1 MQPANKGLPTKGTT
15 ACGQNRCGPA
25 YRRVRQFNCFASE
38 YRSHARSALLGDLTL
53 LRSQASGILIVH
65 SPGRVPISSNVKT
78 RNTRFVFGA
87 RPFCPGLVDHDPRL
101 KGECFRGAGGE
112 ASRIGSS
119 IIFPI
124 R

>member
-1 MQPANKGLPTKGTT
+1 MQPANKGLSTKGTT

-25 YRRVRQFNCFASE
+25 YRRVRQFNCF
-38 YRSHARSALLGDLTL
+38 
-53 LRSQASGILIVH
+53 H

-112 ASRIGSS
+112 ASRMGSS